1 MKYPFTPELLDAL
14 PEELAELF
22 RGLEL
27 TLLEEICSRLKI
39 RDNLNEVTI
48 QDIRA
53 LRSHGIDIED
63 IKKAISQNTN
73 TSMDKL
79 NKLFDDVVERN
90 QKYYTDVID
99 IAKVTMPD
107 RLVNQRDIEAIKKQT
122 QDEFHN
128 ITQSMGFLV
137 NAGRTML
144 PPARAYQ
151 WALDSAEL
159 QVQSGAINYTQAI
172 ETAVKQL
179 ADRGLCVVKDD
190 DGNYIKNV
198 VEYEAKIPG
207 GKRHIDS
214 LDVAVRRAVMTGVNQ
229 INQQYREQSMD
240 YLETD
245 LVEVTA
251 HRGARD
257 IGDTPENHKLWQG
270 FVYRWAE
277 KPKTSYGEYPDFEEV
292 CGYGLGEGIGGW
304 NCRHS
309 FHPFVEGVSERT
321 YTDEELANIDL
332 PPFEYEGRTYTAYE
346 ATQKQRS
353 IERSIRK
360 QKRLKTAYEAAGLK
374 EDATA
379 ANIKLRRLNQKYKE
393 FSKAAGLPEQ
403 RDRVKVQYPDD
414 KSAQN
419 AAKLKIKRDAEAPI
433 REAIKRGDYDL
444 TINPEKQARHMK
456 GTAKQ
461 GKSVITI
468 PIEELQEIV
477 KAQAGSGKIE
487 LTKSLEWKK
496 QEIIYAGKEIG
507 YTINKKG
514 DIIIAKSL
522 KIHYS
527 GTGIHA
533 VPCSRWWKK

>member
-1 MKYPFTPELLDAL
+1 MKYPFTPELLDAM

-63 IKKAISQNTN
+63 IKKAISQSTD

-79 NKLFDDVVERN
+79 DKLFDDVVERN
-90 QKYYTDVID
+90 QKYYTDAIE

-107 RLVNQRDIEAIKKQT
+107 RLVNQRDIDAIKKQT
-122 QDEFHN
+122 QDEFSN
-128 ITQSMGFLV
+128 ITRSMGFLV

-144 PPARAYQ
+144 PPASAYQ

-159 QVQSGAINYTQAI
+159 QVQNGAISYTQAI

-179 ADRGLCVVKDD
+179 ADSGLKTV
-190 DGNYIKNV
+190 NYESGHV
-198 VEYEAKIPG
+198 
-207 GKRHIDS
+207 DS
-214 LDVAVRRAVMTGVNQ
+214 VDVAVRRAVMTGVNQ

-321 YTDEELANIDL
+321 YTDEQLANIDP
-332 PPFEYEGRTYTAYE
+332 PPFEYEGRTYTAYQ

-403 RDRVKVQYPDD
+403 MDRIKVLY
-414 KSAQN
+414 
-419 AAKLKIKRDAEAPI
+419 
-433 REAIKRGDYDL
+433 
-444 TINPEKQARHMK
+444 
-456 GTAKQ
+456 
-461 GKSVITI
+461 
-468 PIEELQEIV
+468 
-477 KAQAGSGKIE
+477 
-487 LTKSLEWKK
+487 
-496 QEIIYAGKEIG
+496 
-507 YTINKKG
+507 
-514 DIIIAKSL
+514 
-522 KIHYS
+522 
-527 GTGIHA
+527 
-533 VPCSRWWKK
+533 